1 MTSRKIARV
10 IIHYIW
16 GYFVMK
22 KLLALLLTVTLLMS
36 VAATASAE
44 WVRPVQTVETW
55 DEEADF
61 VIVGFGLAGAAAA
74 VEAHDID
81 PEAKVVVLEKMPET
95 LAGGTSIAS
104 GLFGAAG
111 AVALRIGANVF
122 GSVYTVLFD
131 KAMNGLIQLVNSRE
145 CRKAV

>member
-61 VIVGFGLAGAAAA
+61 VIVGFGLAGAAMRRRR
-74 VEAHDID
+74 EA
-81 PEAKVVVLEKMPET
+81 PA
-95 LAGGTSIAS
+95 LA
-104 GLFGAAG
+104 
-111 AVALRIGANVF
+111 
-122 GSVYTVLFD
+122 
-131 KAMNGLIQLVNSRE
+131 
-145 CRKAV
+145 